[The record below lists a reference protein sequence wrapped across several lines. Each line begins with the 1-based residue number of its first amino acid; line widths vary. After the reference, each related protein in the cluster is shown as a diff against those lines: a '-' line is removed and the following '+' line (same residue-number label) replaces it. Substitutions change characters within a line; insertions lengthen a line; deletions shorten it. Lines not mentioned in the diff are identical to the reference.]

1 MADATGWSVRY
12 ILYGVSYQM
21 LIMMLSDA
29 PRYVGGKK
37 AKAKPEA
44 TAKDEAAEVANFFR
58 SNLKA

>member
-1 MADATGWSVRY
+1 MPRVRY

-29 PRYVGGKK
+29 PRYVGCNKK
-37 AKAKPEA
+37 TTNDKTTNDKTTEE
-44 TAKDEAAEVANFFR
+44 EAAEVANFFR